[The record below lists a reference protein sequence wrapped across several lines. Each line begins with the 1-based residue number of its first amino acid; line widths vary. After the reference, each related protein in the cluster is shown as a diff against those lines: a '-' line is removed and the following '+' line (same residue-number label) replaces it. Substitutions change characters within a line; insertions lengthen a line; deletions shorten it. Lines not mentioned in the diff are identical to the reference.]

1 MRTLLLAGGG
11 LTHALYLANAR
22 RLLPDDVRVVL
33 ISPERFVPYSSML
46 PGLIAGHYRFRD
58 CHIDLGH
65 LCRSTDTELTFGR
78 IERLD
83 PNQREIQLDN
93 GETLAFD
100 LLSLNTGLQ
109 PGEPIP
115 GLEEHGMS
123 IRPISQFL
131 PQWQETLERLRG
143 RERNDPAHLGVI
155 GGNVDGVEVALA
167 IRERLKRDELLK
179 APVTVHLIHAGGK
192 LLPEFPLAAQLRTAQ
207 LLQAHE
213 IREHPLFQVNRVEAN
228 RIQTERHQHLPMDE
242 VVSCVS
248 GRPGPW
254 VKASGVALNDRG
266 LIQVNPHLQSVN
278 YPCVFAAGALASV
291 TGSFSNG
298 SAATLALRQAP
309 VLAANLARSL
319 ANEPMRSFRPSAR
332 VLSLI
337 TTSNL
342 YGLARYGNWV
352 WGGKWVER
360 WRRRRDQ
367 KVMASFPRA

>member
-22 RLLPDDVRVVL
+22 RLLPGDVRVVL
-33 ISPERFVPYSSML
+33 VSPERFVPYSSML

-58 CHIDLGH
+58 CHIDLGQ
-65 LCRSTDTELTFGR
+65 LCRATDTELTFGR
-78 IERLD
+78 IEQLD
-83 PNQREIQLDN
+83 PERREIQLDS
-93 GETLAFD
+93 GETLSFD

-109 PGEPIP
+109 PGDPIP
-115 GLEEHGMS
+115 GLDEHGMS
-123 IRPISQFL
+123 IRPISRFL

-167 IRERLKRDELLK
+167 IRERLKRDEHLK

-192 LLPEFPLAAQLRTAQ
+192 LLPEFPLAAQLRTSQ
-207 LLQAHE
+207 LLQEHE
-213 IREHPLFQVNRVEAN
+213 IREHPLFQVSRIEAN

-242 VVSCVS
+242 VISCVS

-254 VKASGVALNDRG
+254 VHASGLTLNDRG

-278 YPCVFAAGALASV
+278 YPRVFAAGALASV
-291 TGSFSNG
+291 TGTASNG
-298 SAATLALRQAP
+298 CAATLAWRQAP
-309 VLAANLARSL
+309 VLAANLLRSL
-319 ANEPMRSFRPSAR
+319 ENETMRTFKPRAR

-367 KVMASFPRA
+367 KVMASFPKA